1 MIEDLVRDRC
11 PTAIRLAEAMVDV
24 LRGIPGPRDA
34 DRQSFYEDACWA
46 RAAIAA
52 GMPVTEMP
60 PGPAVT
66 AAQRAGPII
75 PDEWLWAW
83 RVSTD
88 PAPVRMV
95 YLIEVAAILR
105 LGDHP
110 VPMPRTAPRV
120 LRQEVGRWNR
130 RVAGCA
136 DMLRDD
142 LGTCVEYLRGAVTP
156 PPYTRPVTEPDG
168 PA

>member
-1 MIEDLVRDRC
+1 MI
-11 PTAIRLAEAMVDV
+11 DV

-34 DRQSFYEDACWA
+34 DRHAFYEDACWA

-60 PGPAVT
+60 PGPVVT
-66 AAQRAGPII
+66 AAKRASPII

-83 RVSTD
+83 RVSMD
-88 PAPVRMV
+88 PAPVRMI
-95 YLIEVAAILR
+95 YLIEVAALIR

-110 VPMPRTAPRV
+110 VPLPRTAARS
-120 LRQEVGRWNR
+120 LRQDVGRWNR
-130 RVAGCA
+130 RVAGCT

-142 LGTCVEYLRGAVTP
+142 LGTCVEYLRDAVTP
-156 PPYTRPVTEPDG
+156 PPYTRPVIRPDG
-168 PA
+168 LA